1 MEVITPRE
9 GFFQNIVNYTTIG
22 NYIKEKLKG
31 RENSFSFKYNKYSL
45 WYEISIYYKG
55 NGDGDVMLSKLADEL
70 NNDFVNG
77 LCLFIC
83 SDNRVCLN
91 GDFDSLKVDEEEGVC
106 GQDDR
111 WNGYAVLEAPSQYG
125 DNTTNKVLRPGRIDT
140 DLRNLVSIVSERYG
154 FIDDNGMDAQS
165 SFTLD
170 YAEGYWFSESGF
182 LDLMYSIK
190 CSTPE
195 IAEEFAKKWV
205 SVLQEEGMYNKYSY
219 LIETMIDPAL
229 LNPNYQGYNR
239 VYGDPSVL
247 IGFVHTDKSMYE
259 GSWLTFD
266 ESQLPSKSDWWFQ
279 A

>member
-1 MEVITPRE
+1 MEVIKPRE

-31 RENSFSFKYNKYSL
+31 REDSFSFKYNKYSL

-83 SDNRVCLN
+83 SGNRVCLN

-111 WNGYAVLEAPSQYG
+111 LNGYAVLEAPSKYG
-125 DNTTNKVLRPGRIDT
+125 DHTTNKVLRPGRIDT

-170 YAEGYWFSESGF
+170 YAEGYWFSESEF

-195 IAEEFAKKWV
+195 VAEEFAKKWV
-205 SVLQEEGMYNKYSY
+205 FTIQEEYRKNHRYEY
-219 LIETMIDPAL
+219 LIGTMVDPVIM
-229 LNPNYQGYNR
+229 NPEYLGCNR
-239 VYGDPSVL
+239 VYGDPSIL
-247 IGFVHTDKSMYE
+247 IGFVYTDRLMSCE
-259 GSWLTFD
+259 HVHIFD
-266 ESQLPSKSDWWFQ
+266 KSQLPSKSDWWFK
-279 A
+279 

>member
-1 MEVITPRE
+1 MEVIKPRE

-31 RENSFSFKYNKYSL
+31 RESLFSFHCDDHN
-45 WYEISIYYKG
+45 IRIYYEGKG
-55 NGDGDVMLSKLADEL
+55 NKDLMLSNLVEKL
-70 NNDFVNG
+70 NKDFVGG

-83 SDNRVCLN
+83 SDDSVCLN
-91 GDFDSLKVDEEEGVC
+91 GSCTEMEVNEKEGIFDKLTWD
-106 GQDDR
+106 
-111 WNGYAVLEAPSQYG
+111 GYAVLEAPYKHGSHITG
-125 DNTTNKVLRPGRIDT
+125 KLLRPGRIDT
-140 DLRNLVSIVSERYG
+140 DLRNLVSIVSKRYG
-154 FIDDNGMDAQS
+154 FMDDEGSGIQGC
-165 SFTLD
+165 FTLD
-170 YAEGYWFSESGF
+170 YANNGF
-182 LDLMYSIK
+182 GFETGFVELMYSIK

-247 IGFVHTDKSMYE
+247 IGFVYTDKSMYE
-259 GSWLTFD
+259 GSWVTFD

-279 A
+279 R